1 MKISPEQ
8 ELVFSEIMEK
18 TAQALILE
26 SALEREETMMTI
38 EHAKVLFSSK

>member
-26 SALEREETMMTI
+26 SALDWEETMMTI

>member
-1 MKISPEQ
+1 MKISPER
-8 ELVFSEIMEK
+8 ELVFSEILEK

-38 EHAKVLFSSK
+38 EHAKVLFS

>member
-1 MKISPEQ
+1 
-8 ELVFSEIMEK
+8 MEK